1 MELDAAVPDA
11 VAGELRDLL
20 LAPLPPH
27 TPAPAPR
34 FRFRGSHR
42 RAELEEVRA
51 KAAAQL
57 DLAFEVLQTLQLRG
71 AAPDSSTYQSL
82 VGACGRCGDP
92 GRAQAVIALMH
103 RDGMVTDSAI
113 YSCLVMVF
121 SMENSAAGP
130 PPWNPALQGQDAGGG
145 FENFRPLAGG
155 RM

>member
-71 AAPDSSTYQSL
+71 AAPDSSAYQSL
-82 VGACGRCGDP
+82 VE
-92 GRAQAVIALMH
+92 RAK
-103 RDGMVTDSAI
+103 R
-113 YSCLVMVF
+113 
-121 SMENSAAGP
+121 N
-130 PPWNPALQGQDAGGG
+130 
-145 FENFRPLAGG
+145 
-155 RM
+155 